1 MLKVDL
7 GLLKRE
13 KRLEV
18 DELVPADSLLWGEAG
33 AAFDGP
39 LRVRLEVEESGEDVI
54 ATGLLTGTG
63 VMACRRCLEPVGIE
77 LDHPVRL
84 WFRAGIS
91 ETEAEAEEDNVYAL
105 APRSRELDLSAAVR
119 EHVVLAMPEYVM
131 CKEDCRGLCPQCGT
145 DLNRETCDC
154 TAEPVD
160 DRWAALRRAK
170 LD

>member
-7 GLLKRE
+7 RLLKRV
-13 KRLEV
+13 KSLEV
-18 DELVPADSLLWGEAG
+18 DAQVPMESVLWTGT
-33 AAFDGP
+33 DLTVDKP
-39 LRVRLEVEESGEDVI
+39 LRVRLEVEESGEDVV
-54 ATGLLTGTG
+54 ATGRLTGA
-63 VMACRRCLEPVGIE
+63 VSMPCRRCLEPVVVE

-84 WFRAGIS
+84 LYRAGIT
-91 ETEAEAEEDNVYAL
+91 ELEAEAEEDHVYAL
-105 APRSRELDLSAAVR
+105 PANARELDLMDAVR
-119 EHVVLAMPEYVM
+119 EHVILGMPEYVL

-154 TAEPVD
+154 AAEPAD